1 MLSILKFITIL
12 FISLLVV
19 FVLHIAVLHFKEL
32 PLFHDKIIAAYLVN
46 FLMAT
51 GIYIGLFFFRKKYS
65 EQLGFLY
72 LGGSFIKFIL
82 FFIFF
87 YPYYKADGQLTTSE
101 FMAFFIPYAISLIF
115 ETLGVIKFLKK

>member
-1 MLSILKFITIL
+1 MQSVIKFISTF
-12 FISLLVV
+12 FISLIIV
-19 FVLHIAVLHFKEL
+19 FGMHLLILHFKDL
-32 PLFHDKIIAAYLVN
+32 PLFEDKIIAAYFVN

-51 GIYIGLFFFRKKYS
+51 GIYISLFIFRKKYA

-72 LGGSFIKFIL
+72 LGGSFVKFIL

-87 YPYYKADGQLTTSE
+87 YPHYKADGVLTTSE
-101 FMAFFIPYAISLIF
+101 FMAFFTPYVISLIF

>member
-1 MLSILKFITIL
+1 MTSVTKFIITL
-12 FISLLVV
+12 FASLAIV
-19 FVLHIAVLHFKEL
+19 FALHVTVLHFKEQ
-32 PLFHDKIIAAYLVN
+32 PPFQDKIIEAYVVN

-51 GIYIGLFFFRKKYS
+51 GIYIGLFLFRKKYA

-87 YPYYKADGQLTTSE
+87 YPFYKADGQLTTSE